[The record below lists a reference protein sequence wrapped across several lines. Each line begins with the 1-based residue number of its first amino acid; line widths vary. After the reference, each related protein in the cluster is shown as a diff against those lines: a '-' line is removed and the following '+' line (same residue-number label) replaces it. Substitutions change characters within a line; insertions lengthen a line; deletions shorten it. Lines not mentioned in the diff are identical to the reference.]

1 MQVESFTRDSKI
13 PQVFPPTT
21 LFKPEM
27 ANASERKVEQ
37 DTKTQTILPLSV
49 ETTLKTK
56 KTPKMTTTHTAKK
69 NYIEEMQ
76 I

>member
-21 LFKPEM
+21 LFKPEI

-49 ETTLKTK
+49 ETTLKK
-56 KTPKMTTTHTAKK
+56 KPKKPQK
-69 NYIEEMQ
+69 
-76 I
+76 